1 MQSQRWIATG
11 LIVKFLKL
19 IKWILVSGR
28 DVRKVPH
35 SLLVLERKRKNFT
48 NPLQNLKYVMFLLYG
63 KGYIIV
69 TFFKPSFFI
78 RGRVITSEGIHGL
91 SNRSHGLG
99 ILYDITT
106 KLFLMC
112 YLLVLSSTKASE
124 TKLKDHITT
133 LEEKASSLGKSLAVI
148 LC

>member
-1 MQSQRWIATG
+1 MEKDT
-11 LIVKFLKL
+11 
-19 IKWILVSGR
+19 
-28 DVRKVPH
+28 
-35 SLLVLERKRKNFT
+35 LLLH
-48 NPLQNLKYVMFLLYG
+48 
-63 KGYIIV
+63 
-69 TFFKPSFFI
+69 FFKPSFYI
-78 RGRVITSEGIHGL
+78 RDRVITSEGIHGL
-91 SNRSHGLG
+91 PNRSHGLG
-99 ILYDITT
+99 IQYDITT